1 MTPEEWETFLAG
13 YRRRSG
19 WLAWVWTLALVLLAA
34 AVVWRF
40 GS

>member
-1 MTPEEWETFLAG
+1 MTPDEEFQAG
-13 YRRRSG
+13 YRRWRG